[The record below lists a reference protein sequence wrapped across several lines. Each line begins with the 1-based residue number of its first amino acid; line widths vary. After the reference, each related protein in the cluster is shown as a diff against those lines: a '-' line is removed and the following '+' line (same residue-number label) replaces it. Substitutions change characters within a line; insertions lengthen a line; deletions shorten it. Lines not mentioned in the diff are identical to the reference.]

1 MESLLVLAVVIFAI
15 LPIVS
20 VIVLFSIRS
29 RIEDIELSLRE
40 MRRLVSERLVPAA
53 QQTEDIAPQ
62 QSPEGETE
70 IPAES
75 VFPTPQA
82 QPLAPP
88 AAETAYQ
95 AESVS
100 FAPEGI
106 VLPQAEL
113 TEPALT
119 AADDDTQEA
128 QEKTVSADEPSRIAQ
143 IVEARRE
150 TAASW
155 VTSRLKRLS
164 TWLIAEGNIWVT
176 VGVMLFL
183 AGFGLLF
190 NYVVRRH
197 RIPLELRLVAGAA
210 VSIAM
215 TWFGWKMRNRRRT
228 YALILQGGGI
238 ALLYVVLLA
247 GVRMGPVIPAAVA
260 IAGMIMLSTFSV
272 ALALLQDFEL
282 LAIFALLGGYMAPIL
297 LSTGSSNFVALFSIY
312 SLLNA
317 EILLISLWRDW
328 RKTRWGGLLAS
339 AAVGAIWGALR
350 WRDEYFSS
358 AEPFLI
364 LFFVNYSAIALIPLF
379 RDRLAAFV
387 KSLGSRPGEFT
398 HLDMPMIAALPFVM
412 LSLQMAAASHTRYG
426 VALTCLALGA
436 WHLALG
442 RHAVKRDGAGAIG
455 IEPRLFLV
463 YCLIFSNL
471 AVPFIFRQALSSCVW
486 AIEGTLLAAYAARH
500 RHRDRGVMICGIL
513 LHAFAFLLYNF
524 APFLHLPGHLY
535 AGIRP
540 AVALLRW
547 RDLGPDFLLT
557 ALVFAASALAAGYFA
572 HTMSGRGREKNGFLP
587 KPAGFRDALP
597 WAFAAYGTAW
607 WTMAAIHA
615 ADFYLGG
622 TPVGT
627 LMMLCLGALAAYE
640 VSERAQ
646 WPQIRVMAI
655 PAFGAMLRDVM
666 RAGLSR
672 ASALDWLTTAL
683 MSFRAYL
690 SYRDGGEAGRARKI
704 TWGVTLFITVLYSSW
719 SWTGLAL
726 RVFGRDA
733 AFGSGGMLFLASFL
747 PVVLAALLFVNRRF
761 GALAKVKMEDY
772 AFSSAVAVTALMA
785 LRLWYFCGTVF
796 DVDVSEQFFP
806 YIPLLNP
813 MELWQALYIATAGI
827 VLYELEHERVR
838 TTGLYVVLPVV
849 VFLWLNSVAART
861 AWEWFG
867 ETVRLGRMARAPYFQ
882 GIIAI
887 LWGFTALALIGFGK
901 KYANRRLWFIGAGLL
916 AADIAKLLLVDLR
929 NSATAIRILAF
940 LLLGGL
946 FLLIGWTSPLP
957 PRKKS
962 DMETESGEGA
972 GDP

>member
-1 MESLLVLAVVIFAI
+1 MEGLLVLAAVIFAI

-29 RIEDIELSLRE
+29 RIEDIEFSLRE

-53 QQTEDIAPQ
+53 PQTEDIALQ
-62 QSPEGETE
+62 KKPEGETE
-70 IPAES
+70 IPAEV
-75 VFPTPQA
+75 VFPTPQVP
-82 QPLAPP
+82 PLVSL
-88 AAETAYQ
+88 AAETACQ
-95 AESVS
+95 AE
-100 FAPEGI
+100 EI

-113 TEPALT
+113 TEPDLI
-119 AADDDTQEA
+119 AADDDVQTLPQETP
-128 QEKTVSADEPSRIAQ
+128 EKTAPADEPSRIAQ

-150 TAASW
+150 EAASW

-215 TWFGWKMRNRRRT
+215 TWFGWKMRDRRRT

-358 AEPFLI
+358 VEPFLI
-364 LFFVNYSAIALIPLF
+364 LFFVNYSAISLIPLF
-379 RDRLAAFV
+379 RERLAAFV
-387 KSLGSRPGEFT
+387 RSLGSRPGEFT
-398 HLDMPMIAALPFVM
+398 RLDMPMIAALPFVM

-442 RHAVKRDGAGAIG
+442 RHAVKRDEAGAIG

-486 AIEGTLLAAYAARH
+486 AIEGTLLFAYAA

-557 ALVFAASALAAGYFA
+557 ALIFAASALGASYFA
-572 HTMSGRGREKNGFLP
+572 HTMSGEREKNNFLP
-587 KPAGFRDALP
+587 KPAGFLDALP
-597 WAFAAYGTAW
+597 QAFAAYGTAW
-607 WTMAAIHA
+607 WTMAVIHA

-646 WPQIRVMAI
+646 WPQVRVMAV

-690 SYRDGGEAGRARKI
+690 SYRGGGETGHVRKI
-704 TWGVTLFITVLYSSW
+704 IWGVTLFIAALYSSW
-719 SWTGLAL
+719 SWTGLAS

-733 AFGSGGMLFLASFL
+733 EFGSGGMLFLAGFL
-747 PVVLAALLFVNRRF
+747 PIALSALLFVNRRF

-772 AFSSAVAVTALMA
+772 AFPSAVAVTALMA
-785 LRLWYFCGTVF
+785 LRFPYFWGTAF
-796 DVDVSEQFFP
+796 DVSVSDAFFP

-827 VLYELEHERVR
+827 VLYELKHERVR
-838 TTGLYVVLPVV
+838 TTGLYAALPVV

-867 ETVRLGRMARAPYFQ
+867 ETVRLRGMARAPYFQ

-887 LWGFTALALIGFGK
+887 LWGFTALALIGLGK
-901 KYANRRLWFIGAGLL
+901 KYANRRLWFTGAGLL

-972 GDP
+972 GNP